1 MKDLDYGAIKDAA
14 NKYSKD
20 MTAFLR
26 AMISHPSESSEEG
39 EVVACIKAEMEKLGF
54 DEVKVDGLGNVMGL
68 MATLIP
74 SELVIVI
81 TGTSIPMRALRT
93 TSSLVDAVAPTKRVA
108 CAPVC
113 MLPRS

>member
-26 AMISHPSESSEEG
+26 AMISHPSES
-39 EVVACIKAEMEKLGF
+39 L
-54 DEVKVDGLGNVMGL
+54 L

-93 TSSLVDAVAPTKRVA
+93 TSSLVDAVAPTKRAA

-113 MLPRS
+113 MPPRS